1 MVDLLLF
8 LYILISAL
16 SFFAAKKERA
26 FLPLFIGSMCGLLRA
41 ILGYAF
47 PAAGWF
53 FSLTGINALVVTG
66 IVTMLLEWIMLK
78 DKRRIPFYLTYYLGV
93 SFTALLAE
101 SYGMLSDFWSNAEKG
116 FFGLPWRGILFYYF
130 FTFFAIFKLG
140 ELIYYFAFKKLFN
153 KFYIIDS

>member
-8 LYILISAL
+8 LYILILAL
-16 SFFAAKKERA
+16 SFFGARKERA

-41 ILGYAF
+41 ILGYVF

-66 IVTMLLEWIMLK
+66 IVTILLECRR
-78 DKRRIPFYLTYYLGV
+78 DKRRIPFYLTFYLGV

-116 FFGLPWRGILFYYF
+116 FFGLPWGGILIYYF

-140 ELIYYFAFKKLFN
+140 ELIYFFIFKKHFN
-153 KFYIIDS
+153 EFYIMDL